1 MTQSEAFQYMTMLWD
16 KYKPDA
22 ALAKSKINLWTKSK
36 VSQKAYLGALKKVY
50 GVDVFITCDGAT
62 GTRLSTVSLCIDTV
76 TKKAAACPD
85 SVIAQNKERCPENLL
100 IELGNDSVKKV
111 TKECKP
117 YYT

>member
-36 VSQKAYLGALKKVY
+36 VSQKAYLGALNKVY

-76 TKKAAACPD
+76 TRKAAACPKT
-85 SVIAQNKERCPENLL
+85 VIAQNRKRCPAKLM
-100 IELGNDSVKKV
+100 IERGNGSVKEV
-111 TKECKP
+111 AKECKP
-117 YYT
+117 YYK